1 MVSSIFDDLNP
12 SQREAVATTDG
23 PLLIVAGAGSG
34 KTRVLTHRIAHLIE
48 DLAVSPYQILAI
60 TFTNKA
66 ADEMKDRL
74 RELVGDVVKGMW
86 VSTFHSACARILRRE
101 AHRFGYKSSFSIY
114 DAADSLRLITYCVRD
129 LELDPKRFPPKGIR
143 AQISN
148 AKNELIDYET
158 FAQQGDGLYHEKVA
172 DVYRMYQQRL
182 LEASAMDFDDMLM
195 VTVELLGAFPEV
207 LETYQNR
214 FSHILVDEYQDTNHA
229 QYVLISKLAAKHKN
243 LCVVGDSDQSIYA
256 FRGADIRNIMEFERD
271 YPDARVV
278 TLEQNY
284 RSTEVILEAANSVI
298 ANNTARKPKRLWT
311 DLGRGDEVVVFEGQD
326 ERDEAAFVA
335 EEIGSLEDD
344 GTKLSDIAIF
354 YRTNAQS
361 RVIEEV
367 FVRFGIP
374 YQVIG
379 GPKFYDRREVKDV
392 IAYLRVLVNS
402 ADTVAVKRI
411 VNVPKRGIGSTTI
424 GHLDR
429 AAEAG
434 EMSFWE
440 ALEVAG
446 DNGRL
451 NARAQR
457 QIAEFMSLMGFLR
470 DKAEDGPRAALE
482 AIGTETGYIDELNR
496 EGTIEALGRIEN
508 IKEIITVA
516 EQFEEA
522 GPGLVFEGRGWDE
535 LNGIE
540 RIERF
545 LESVSLVADVDELDG
560 ASQAATLMTLHNA
573 KGLEFPVVFIT
584 GLEEGVFPHMR
595 SLGDPDQLE
604 EERRL
609 AYVGI
614 TRAQRK
620 LYLAHA
626 WSRNLWGGTN
636 YNSSSR
642 FLAELPSSITT
653 EAKRQRR
660 SDMEEKTP
668 RSTISGDELIV
679 GDRVR
684 HEHWG
689 AGTVTEILGSGT
701 RAEAV
706 VGFDGEGDKRLLLA
720 WAPLEKL

>member
-74 RELVGDVVKGMW
+74 GELVGDVVKGMW

-344 GTKLSDIAIF
+344 GTKLSDIAVF

-392 IAYLRVLVNS
+392 IAYLRALVNP

-706 VGFDGEGDKRLLLA
+706 VGFDAEGDKRLLLA

>member
-1 MVSSIFDDLNP
+1 MVFEDLNP
-12 SQREAVATTDG
+12 SQREAVATVDG

-34 KTRVLTHRIAHLIE
+34 KTRVLTHRIAHLIG
-48 DLAVSPYQILAI
+48 DLGVSPYSILAI

-66 ADEMKDRL
+66 ANEM
-74 RELVGDVVKGMW
+74 RERIGSLVGDVVKGMW
-86 VSTFHSACARILRRE
+86 ISTFHSACTRILRRE
-101 AHRFGYKSSFSIY
+101 APRLGYKSSFSIY
-114 DAADSLRLITYCVRD
+114 DDADALRLATYCVRD
-129 LELDPKRFPPKGIR
+129 LDLDPKRFPPKGIR

-148 AKNELIDYET
+148 AKNELIDFET
-158 FAQQGDGLYHEKVA
+158 FASQDSGLYHEKVA

-182 LEASAMDFDDMLM
+182 LEASAMDFDDLLM
-195 VTVELLGAFPEV
+195 VTVDLLTAFPDV
-207 LETYQNR
+207 LATYQNR

-229 QYVLISKLAAKHKN
+229 QYVLVSKLASHSRN

-256 FRGADIRNIMEFERD
+256 FRGADIRNILEFERD
-271 YPDARVV
+271 YPDARIV

-284 RSTEVILEAANSVI
+284 RSTEVILEAANAVI
-298 ANNTARKPKRLWT
+298 ANNTARKPKNLWT
-311 DLGRGDEVVVFEGQD
+311 DLGRGEQVVVFEGQD

-335 EEIGSLEDD
+335 EEIGTIEEA
-344 GTKLSDIAIF
+344 GMRLSDIAVF

-361 RVIEEV
+361 RVLEEV

-392 IAYLRVLVNS
+392 IAYLRALVNP
-402 ADTVAVKRI
+402 ADAVAVKRI
-411 VNVPKRGIGSTTI
+411 VNVPKRGIGDTTI

-429 AAEAG
+429 AAESG
-434 EMSFWE
+434 EMTFWE
-440 ALEVAG
+440 ALGDAG

-451 NARAQR
+451 SSRARK
-457 QIAEFMSLMGFLR
+457 QIAEFLGLMTFLGE
-470 DKAEDGPRAALE
+470 KAEAGPRAALE
-482 AIGTETGYIDELNR
+482 AISKETGYIDDLNR

-508 IKEIITVA
+508 IKEFTTVA
-516 EQFEEA
+516 EQFEEQ
-522 GPGLVFEGRGWDE
+522 GPGLVFDGRNWDD
-535 LNGIE
+535 LNGME

-545 LESVSLVADVDELDG
+545 LESVSLVADVDSLDG
-560 ASQAATLMTLHNA
+560 EAQAVTLMTLHNA
-573 KGLEFPVVFIT
+573 KGLEFPTVFIT

-614 TRAQRK
+614 TRARQR

-642 FLAELPSSITT
+642 FLAELPSDITT
-653 EAKRQRR
+653 EAKRERR
-660 SDMEEKTP
+660 PEMEQAAP
-668 RSTISGDELIV
+668 RRTVDGDDLAV

-689 AGTVTEILGSGT
+689 PGTVTEILGHGQ

-706 VGFDGEGDKRLLLA
+706 VGFDVEGDKRLLLA
-720 WAPLEKL
+720 WAPLEKIE

>member
-1 MVSSIFDDLNP
+1 MDLAVFDDLNP

-23 PLLIVAGAGSG
+23 PVLIVAGAGSG
-34 KTRVLTHRIAHLIE
+34 KTRVLTHRIAHLIG
-48 DLAVSPYQILAI
+48 DLGVSPYSILAI

-66 ADEMKDRL
+66 ADEMKERL
-74 RELVGDVVKGMW
+74 GALVGGVVKGMW

-101 AHRFGYKSSFSIY
+101 APRLGYKSSFSIY
-114 DAADSLRLITYCVRD
+114 DAADSLRLISYCVRD

-158 FAQQGDGLYHEKVA
+158 FAQQGSGLYHEKVA

-195 VTVELLGAFPEV
+195 VTVNLLTAFPDV

-214 FSHILVDEYQDTNHA
+214 FTHILVDEYQDTNHA
-229 QYVLISKLAAKHKN
+229 QYVLVSMLAARHRN

-284 RSTEVILEAANSVI
+284 RSTEVILEAANAVI

-311 DLGRGDEVVVFEGQD
+311 DVGRGDEVVIFEGQD

-335 EEIGSLEDD
+335 EEIGVLEDA
-344 GTKLSDIAIF
+344 GVRLSDIAVF

-361 RVIEEV
+361 RVLEEV

-392 IAYLRVLVNS
+392 IAYLRTLVNPS
-402 ADTVAVKRI
+402 DTVAVKRI
-411 VNVPKRGIGSTTI
+411 INVPKRGIGDTTV
-424 GHLDR
+424 GHIDR

-434 EMSFWE
+434 EMTFWE
-440 ALEVAG
+440 ALVGAG

-451 NARAQR
+451 NSRAQK
-457 QIAEFMSLMGFLR
+457 QIAEFLSLTSFLHS
-470 DKAEDGPRAALE
+470 KAEDGPRAALE
-482 AIGTETGYIDELNR
+482 AIATETGYFDELNR
-496 EGTIEALGRIEN
+496 QGTIEALGRIEN

-516 EQFEEA
+516 EQFEEQ
-522 GPGLVFEGRGWDE
+522 GPGLVFEGREWDD
-535 LNGIE
+535 LNGLE

-545 LESVSLVADVDELDG
+545 LESISLVADVDELDG
-560 ASQAATLMTLHNA
+560 AAQAATLMTLHNA

-614 TRAQRK
+614 TRARSK

-642 FLAELPSSITT
+642 FLSELPSSITT

-660 SDMEEKTP
+660 PDMEEASP
-668 RSTISGDELIV
+668 RRTVSGDELAV

-689 AGTVTEILGSGT
+689 AGTVTEILGQGQ

-706 VGFDGEGDKRLLLA
+706 VGFDSEGAKRLLLA
-720 WAPLEKL
+720 WAPLEKM